1 EPALPAAP
9 PSPSPAESSPA
20 VARSP
25 DRATDP
31 TAGLHAIRMS
41 EVQPLP
47 LDWLWPGWVPLGKLT
62 LLDGDPGQAKSL
74 VLVDLAARVSSGR
87 AMPDQSPGIESDV
100 TFLAPEDG
108 LGDTLLPRLQA
119 AGANL
124 NRVHVI
130 PHSVPL
136 LSLIPKLDSVPKQ

>member
-1 EPALPAAP
+1 
-9 PSPSPAESSPA
+9 
-20 VARSP
+20 
-25 DRATDP
+25 
-31 TAGLHAIRMS
+31 MS
-41 EVQPLP
+41 DVQLRP

-74 VLVDLAARVSSGR
+74 LLVDLAARVSSGQ
-87 AMPDQSPGIESDV
+87 AMPDGSPGFESDV

-124 NRVHVI
+124 NRIHVI
-130 PHSVPL
+130 
-136 LSLIPKLDSVPKQ
+136 VPKQELGNKVGSLVPKLQLGNDVEFQLGDEVSATNSRLLLVEPFLPE